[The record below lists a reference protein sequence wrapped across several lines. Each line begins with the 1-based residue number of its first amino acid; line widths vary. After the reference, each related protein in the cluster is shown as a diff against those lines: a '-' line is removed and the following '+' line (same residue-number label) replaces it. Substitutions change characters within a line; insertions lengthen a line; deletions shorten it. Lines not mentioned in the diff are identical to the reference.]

1 MNFEFTNQ
9 AIDFI
14 QQALSQHDSKSYRI
28 LMDYVDGNSPYND
41 DPVGCHC
48 NVMGKYRLLIVA
60 DNDPKVPFDLYSSK
74 FETNFAPIY
83 LNPLYDMMFDHQHKI
98 AFDPAYPALTLS
110 SDAGQITPKLPLI
123 VALPIS

>member
-14 QQALSQHDSKSYRI
+14 QQALSQHNSKSYHI
-28 LMDYVDGNSPYND
+28 LMDYVDG
-41 DPVGCHC
+41 HC
-48 NVMGKYRLLIVA
+48 NVMGKYRLLFVA
-60 DNDPKVPFDLYSSK
+60 NNDPEVPFDLYSSK
-74 FETNFAPIY
+74 FETNFEPIY

-98 AFDPAYPALTLS
+98 GFDPAYPALTLS

>member
-9 AIDFI
+9 AIEFI
-14 QQALSQHDSKSYRI
+14 QQALSEHDSKSYRI

-74 FETNFAPIY
+74 F
-83 LNPLYDMMFDHQHKI
+83 
-98 AFDPAYPALTLS
+98 
-110 SDAGQITPKLPLI
+110 
-123 VALPIS
+123 

>member
-1 MNFEFTNQ
+1 MNFEFINQ

-14 QQALSQHDSKSYRI
+14 QQALSQYDSKSYRI
-28 LMDYVDGNSPYND
+28 LMDYVDGNSPYNE

-74 FETNFAPIY
+74 FETNFEPIY

-98 AFDPAYPALTLS
+98 GFDPAYPALTLS

-123 VALPIS
+123 VALPNS